1 MFAEVILPFPI
12 HKYFVYS
19 VPTDLESQISV
30 GMRVVVNFGPKK
42 FYTGVVV
49 NILEKSPEKDLKTKE
64 IISLLDNSPIVNDIQ
79 LRFWKWVSEY
89 YICAVGETMN
99 AAIPAGLKIE
109 SNTIYVINPDFDE
122 DFSNL
127 SDDEFL
133 ITEAAMCAEKLTPID
148 IQTIVGKQSIHKLI
162 KSLIEKKVIHPNEEI
177 EEKYTPKRQKYVTV
191 SDEYKNEGILNA
203 LFVQLEKR
211 AKQQYKALLQF
222 YNLAKGTG
230 EVSLTDLNKEAG
242 QSAVS
247 ALVKKNVFVVTE
259 KIISRI
265 KTAPLQNTIFDIV
278 LSPAQ
283 QNAFNDIKLAF
294 DANKPAL
301 LFGITGSG
309 KTEIYIKFIQEILSK
324 GKQVLYLLPEIALT
338 DFMVERLRRFFP
350 NDLLVYHSRFNAQE
364 KVEIWNDILNKKP
377 KIILGARS
385 AIFLPFSNL
394 GLIVVDEEHDTS
406 YKQQDPAPRYN
417 ARDCAVVLAKMSNA
431 NIVLGSA
438 TPSIESWVNAKK
450 NIYSLVEL
458 TERYGSV
465 SLPEVEIID
474 IKQETFRKKMI
485 GPLSTQLFNAI
496 SKAIKQNRQA
506 ILFQNRRGYSTWIE
520 CTSCGWM
527 PFCKNCD
534 VSMTYHKNIN
544 TLKCH
549 YCGFIE
555 KIPDKCPSC
564 KSTQITMKGLGTQRV
579 EDELGIIFPEAKI
592 ARMDFD
598 SVKGKKAAKE
608 LFKGFDEGKFQ
619 ILVGTQMVT
628 KGLDFSRVDIVGI
641 INADNLHAFPDY
653 RAHEQAFQTMM
664 QVAGRAG
671 RRDNEGKT
679 FIQVYNKANPIV
691 QFVANA
697 DYVGFVEQ
705 ELKSRHDFKYP
716 PFVRLIKISVLHKDK
731 SRCEEVSKIL
741 KEKLKQHLPS
751 YQILGPEY
759 PIVPRIRNF
768 YIRDILLKLLRNKEL
783 PILKNNIQKE
793 INNLYG
799 NEVSKGIRFIIDVD
813 PM

>member
-1 MFAEVILPFPI
+1 M
-12 HKYFVYS
+12 
-19 VPTDLESQISV
+19 
-30 GMRVVVNFGPKK
+30 
-42 FYTGVVV
+42 
-49 NILEKSPEKDLKTKE
+49 
-64 IISLLDNSPIVNDIQ
+64 
-79 LRFWKWVSEY
+79 
-89 YICAVGETMN
+89 
-99 AAIPAGLKIE
+99 
-109 SNTIYVINPDFDE
+109 
-122 DFSNL
+122 
-127 SDDEFL
+127 
-133 ITEAAMCAEKLTPID
+133 
-148 IQTIVGKQSIHKLI
+148 
-162 KSLIEKKVIHPNEEI
+162 
-177 EEKYTPKRQKYVTV
+177 
-191 SDEYKNEGILNA
+191 
-203 LFVQLEKR
+203 
-211 AKQQYKALLQF
+211 
-222 YNLAKGTG
+222 
-230 EVSLTDLNKEAG
+230 
-242 QSAVS
+242 
-247 ALVKKNVFVVTE
+247 
-259 KIISRI
+259 
-265 KTAPLQNTIFDIV
+265 
-278 LSPAQ
+278 
-283 QNAFNDIKLAF
+283 
-294 DANKPAL
+294 
-301 LFGITGSG
+301 
-309 KTEIYIKFIQEILSK
+309 
-324 GKQVLYLLPEIALT
+324 
-338 DFMVERLRRFFP
+338 
-350 NDLLVYHSRFNAQE
+350 
-364 KVEIWNDILNKKP
+364 
-377 KIILGARS
+377 
-385 AIFLPFSNL
+385 
-394 GLIVVDEEHDTS
+394 
-406 YKQQDPAPRYN
+406 
-417 ARDCAVVLAKMSNA
+417 LAKMSNA

-520 CTSCGWM
+520 CASCGWM

-564 KSTQITMKGLGTQRV
+564 KSTQIIMKGLGTQRV
-579 EDELGIIFPEAKI
+579 EDELGIIFPDAKI

-641 INADNLHAFPDY
+641 LNADNLHAFPDY

-679 FIQVYNKANPIV
+679 FIQVYNKENPIV

-697 DYVGFVEQ
+697 DYVGFIEK
-705 ELKSRHDFKYP
+705 ELKSRHSFRYP
-716 PFVRLIKISVLHKDK
+716 PFVRLIKISVLHKEK
-731 SRCEEVSKIL
+731 SKCEEVSKIL
-741 KEKLKQHLPS
+741 KEKLKKHFPN

-768 YIRDILLKLLRNKEL
+768 YIRDILLKLLKNKEL
-783 PILKNNIQKE
+783 PNLKNNIQKE
-793 INNLYG
+793 IKNLND
-799 NEVSKGIRFIIDVD
+799 NEISKGIRFIIDVD
-813 PM
+813 PL